1 MDEQGITNGIK
12 AGGLLHDKALSYLYS
27 NSKYRLPVTSFMRN
41 KGLSQTE
48 SDTLWTDLVIQF
60 GKLVISEKYDS
71 QGTLVGYLMNLA
83 RYMVLN
89 HFRDNKNHRHL
100 ELNDEIYNRGALDE
114 LNIYNDEV
122 KSMLSKQLD
131 GIGAMCKQIL
141 LLWSRNYSMAEI
153 MTKLKIVSP
162 EATRKR
168 KHSCLKKLLDSVSKD
183 ELLQKQLKDYLYN

>member
-1 MDEQGITNGIK
+1 MEEKDITNGIK

-27 NSKYRLPVTSFMRN
+27 NSKYRQPVTSFMRK
-41 KGLSQTE
+41 KGLSTVD

-60 GKLVISEKYDS
+60 GKLVIAKKYDS

-100 ELNDEIYNRGALDE
+100 ELNDEIYNRGVLDD
-114 LNIYNDEV
+114 LKIYNEEI
-122 KSMLSKQLD
+122 KSILSEQLD
-131 GIGAMCKQIL
+131 NIGEMCKQIL

-162 EATRKR
+162 LATRKR
-168 KHSCLKKLLDSVSKD
+168 KHTCLKKLLDNVSKD
-183 ELLQKQLKDYLYN
+183 ELLQNQLKDYL